1 MHEDHPA
8 HAIRYGFA
16 LKAVRYDTH
25 TSIRPTDVTRH
36 AVLRMCR
43 RVRYSAQDA
52 PRDDQRMLRA
62 ASSKHDSTDGIRR
75 CAVKVGLTNM
85 LHVKRLSNKVIGR

>member
-1 MHEDHPA
+1 MHEGHPA
-8 HAIRYGFA
+8 HAIRYGLA
-16 LKAVRYDTH
+16 LEAARYDTY

-36 AVLRMCR
+36 AVLRMR
-43 RVRYSAQDA
+43 RRFGYSPQDA
-52 PRDDQRMLRA
+52 PRDDQCMLRA

-85 LHVKRLSNKVIGR
+85 LHVKRLSKVIGR